1 MGNAC
6 RRYSGRFPRGTLV
19 RRKRVIVAVGGLVAA
34 LSVGATTSA
43 PFTAGTLNLTL
54 DLRVQ
59 SPPESCS
66 PDVSGATVCR
76 EARTGNGTASGLGN
90 VSESYFWVFG
100 TGPPTCPSNAEGKP
114 LATTGRF
121 VVAGKGEIH
130 FSLAEG
136 TRCVA
141 REPAGS
147 EPQAFT
153 ITGGTGVFE
162 AASGNG
168 TVTRSLRFGSG
179 VERWRG
185 TLVAP
190 GHEFDV
196 TPPILSVM
204 TAKTVRVRK
213 GAKRVR
219 VTYKVTARDAVD
231 GVVPV
236 TCEPRSGARLPV
248 GRTAVTCT
256 AADSNA
262 NTGRATFKITVRPAR

>member
-1 MGNAC
+1 M
-6 RRYSGRFPRGTLV
+6 
-19 RRKRVIVAVGGLVAA
+19 RRKRVMAMVGGLAAA
-34 LSVGATTSA
+34 LSVGVPTSE
-43 PFTAGTLNLTL
+43 PFTAGTLSLTL
-54 DLRVQ
+54 DLRV
-59 SPPESCS
+59 SNPPESCS
-66 PDVSGATVCR
+66 PDASGATVCR
-76 EARTGNGTASGLGN
+76 EERTGKGTASGLGN

-100 TGPPTCPSNAEGKP
+100 VGPPTCPSNDQGKP
-114 LATTGRF
+114 LPTTGRL

-136 TRCVA
+136 ARCVA
-141 REPAGS
+141 REPTGS
-147 EPQAFT
+147 EPQTFT
-153 ITGGTGVFE
+153 VTGGTGVFE

-185 TLVAP
+185 ALVAP

-196 TPPILSVM
+196 TAPIVSLT
-204 TAKTVRVRK
+204 TARTVRARK
-213 GAKRVR
+213 GAKSAR

-256 AADSNA
+256 AADSSA
-262 NTGRATFKITVRPAR
+262 NTRRASFGITVRPAK

>member
-1 MGNAC
+1 M
-6 RRYSGRFPRGTLV
+6 
-19 RRKRVIVAVGGLVAA
+19 RRKRVIMAVGGLVAA
-34 LSVGATTSA
+34 LSVGVPPSE

-54 DLRVQ
+54 DLRVA

-66 PDVSGATVCR
+66 PEVSGATQCR
-76 EARTGNGTASGLGN
+76 DERTGKGTASGLGN

-100 TGPPTCPSNAEGKP
+100 MGPPTCPSSDVGKP
-114 LATTGRF
+114 LATTGRL

-136 TRCVA
+136 ARCVA
-141 REPAGS
+141 RESTGS

-179 VERWRG
+179 LERWRG
-185 TLVAP
+185 TLVVP
-190 GHEFDV
+190 GLGFDV
-196 TPPILSVM
+196 TPPTLTVT
-204 TAKTVRVRK
+204 TARTVRVRK
-213 GAKRVR
+213 GAKSAR

-236 TCEPRSGARLPV
+236 TCVPHSGARLPV

-256 AADSNA
+256 AADSSA
-262 NTGRATFKITVRPAR
+262 NTGRTTFRITVTPAR